1 MYGNNNNAYF
11 GEVIKVTM
19 SNLNQKAVSQED
31 ADMAEEETD
40 LAEEEDDMAEEETEQ
55 QERWGGG
62 PINIYGNNNNL
73 FFGETITVN
82 QGAVRQPEEA

>member
-19 SNLNQKAVSQED
+19 LNQNQEAVPQED
-31 ADMAEEETD
+31 ADMAKEETD
-40 LAEEEDDMAEEETEQ
+40 LAEEEDDMAKEETEQ

-73 FFGETITVN
+73 FFGERIIVN